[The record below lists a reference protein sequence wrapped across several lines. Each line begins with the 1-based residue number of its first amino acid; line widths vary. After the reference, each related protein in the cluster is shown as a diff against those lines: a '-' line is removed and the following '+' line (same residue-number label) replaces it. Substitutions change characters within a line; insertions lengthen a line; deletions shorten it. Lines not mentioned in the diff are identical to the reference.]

1 MVKTHRDRRL
11 GGSKFGCLGTLVVL
25 VLLIYVGVLFG
36 RPWFRYQR
44 WNDEMRTVAGFASA
58 MPDSAMRARLEAQAD
73 SLRLPAAAKRK
84 LSLKRL
90 PNPPRMEIRS
100 EYSETVMIPF
110 LGETVLT
117 FKPFGE
123 SSL

>member
-1 MVKTHRDRRL
+1 MVKTRRDRRL
-11 GGSKFGCLGTLVVL
+11 GGSKFGCIGTLVVL
-25 VLLIYVGVLFG
+25 VLLLYVGILFG

-44 WNDEMRTVAGFASA
+44 WNDEIRTVAGFASA
-58 MPDSAMRARLEAQAD
+58 MPDSAMRVRLESQAD
-73 SLRLPAAAKRK
+73 SLRLPPAAKRN

-100 EYSETVMIPF
+100 EYTETVTIP
-110 LGETVLT
+110 LIGEKVLT